1 MGKTRLEDINNMR
14 PAEREM
20 AQIKCL
26 KEAFIVNRK
35 FMSVKEMSEYLK
47 NKGFVK
53 GSSEKTIYR
62 RILPQ
67 LEKFDIKKQKHNR
80 FYDSKSPGIKYEHKL
95 KNYLTAGIISRKH
108 ILWCIKTI
116 SELIK
121 TEPLK
126 TQKLVASFLDF
137 QRDFL
142 KKNEDDIFYYKT
154 SGLKK

>member
-1 MGKTRLEDINNMR
+1 MEKTRLEDINNMR

-67 LEKFDIKKQKHNR
+67 LEKLSVKKHHGI
-80 FYDSKSPGIKYEHKL
+80 YDSKKSGIKYGYDPREWRTRL
-95 KNYLTAGIISRKH
+95 ISRKQ
-108 ILWCIKTI
+108 ILWCVKTI
-116 SELIK
+116 SELVR
-121 TEPLK
+121 TESLK
-126 TQKLVASFLDF
+126 TQNLIDNFLDY
-137 QRDFL
+137 QRDL
-142 KKNEDDIFYYKT
+142 LDKSDESIFYYNAQK
-154 SGLKK
+154 